1 MDRGAWGD
9 TVHGAAKGSDMT
21 KQLNNNKCLKEGATA
36 KEQKG
41 TKKNREIE
49 TRQLRQITSRIEK
62 EEKSSNGKYLFYS
75 NPVPATS

>member
-1 MDRGAWGD
+1 
-9 TVHGAAKGSDMT
+9 MT